1 LNEGTFFII
10 KREEMKIMS
19 TKKKPKLPTIKLPTA
34 LQKAENA
41 VKEKILFQA
50 QRLVRTGKR

>member
-1 LNEGTFFII
+1 
-10 KREEMKIMS
+10 MS